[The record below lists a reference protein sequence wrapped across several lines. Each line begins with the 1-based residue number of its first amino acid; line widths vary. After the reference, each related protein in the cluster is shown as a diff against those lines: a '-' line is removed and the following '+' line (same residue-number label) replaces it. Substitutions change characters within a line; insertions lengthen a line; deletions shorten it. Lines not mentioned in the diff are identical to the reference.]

1 MIPDQLRSKNLVP
14 FKKRHGRYKIPGMTS
29 ENEVLMNPFDPDLN
43 PEEQSYVRHYLGY
56 ADAFIKMTE
65 ESALAEL
72 AEADLPEST
81 PSNNERLSQQPP
93 ATQPRVRLVEEPSP
107 VQAHH
112 PAKAA

>member
-1 MIPDQLRSKNLVP
+1 MIPDQLNSKNLVP
-14 FKKRHGRYKIPGMTS
+14 FRKRRGRYKIPGLAPEDKVSMDRI
-29 ENEVLMNPFDPDLN
+29 DPDLN
-43 PEEQSYVRHYLGY
+43 SEEQSYVRHYLGY
-56 ADAFIKMTE
+56 ADTFIKMTE

-72 AEADLPEST
+72 AEADLP
-81 PSNNERLSQQPP
+81 PNNERLSQQPP